1 MGMYDTVMVKCPS
14 CGKKN
19 EFQSKGGDCLLSVY
33 TLKICPDDVLSDV
46 NRHAPYECRCGVS
59 FMIDIPNRKAVVADK
74 DPVMNN
80 VIVPKI
86 KIDDFY
92 NKLFRTKGNNTDYKI
107 NKFNKENVKITWFE
121 TSSTLYSIDDAL
133 KYISNGEWI
142 LKP

>member
-1 MGMYDTVMVKCPS
+1 M
-14 CGKKN
+14 KKSAHQIWKESKEQN
-19 EFQSKGGDCLLSVY
+19 LTKEEFKEKL
-33 TLKICPDDVLSDV
+33 I
-46 NRHAPYECRCGVS
+46 E
-59 FMIDIPNRKAVVADK
+59 
-74 DPVMNN
+74 NN

-86 KIDDFY
+86 KIENFY

-121 TSSTLYSIDDAL
+121 TSNTLYSIDDAL